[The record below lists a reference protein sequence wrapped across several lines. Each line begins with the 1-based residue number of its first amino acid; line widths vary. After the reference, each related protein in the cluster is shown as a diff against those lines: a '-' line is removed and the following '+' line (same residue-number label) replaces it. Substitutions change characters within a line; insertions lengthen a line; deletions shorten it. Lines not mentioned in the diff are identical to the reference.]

1 MADPS
6 NNESQELN
14 LNQLKNAA
22 GGGGKSDENSA
33 RNLARDFDN
42 RTFEF
47 WKALGKKLA
56 SENSV
61 DRKAS
66 NPDQEANNPCVN
78 DNKVEK

>member
-1 MADPS
+1 MTDPN
-6 NNESQELN
+6 NNESQELT

-33 RNLARDFDN
+33 RNIAKKWELNSIKFYADLARKFM
-42 RTFEF
+42 
-47 WKALGKKLA
+47 